1 MSGAATVE
9 NIRVPMQRLR
19 PSLGTPHP
27 LIDEEE
33 DLTRVTRTEMAAYP
47 DATPTPGP
55 VSQVRPSEPAASPMA
70 HFTLVTVEGKG
81 AGRAFV
87 PSSDCVVIGSHP
99 SADLVL
105 RDPGVSR
112 FHCEITLADP
122 PTIRDLGSRNGTVVN
137 GVTVAQAPLS
147 DGSVL
152 TLGGTQLRFQLTSGA
167 PRIALSDRDRFGRM
181 VGRSS
186 AMRAVFALCEQAAA
200 SDATVL
206 IEGETGTG
214 KEATAEAIHRE
225 SARREGPFIVV
236 DCGAIPP
243 QLLESELFGHERGSF
258 TGAVTA
264 RRGAFQ
270 AAAGGTIF
278 LDEIGELALDLQ
290 PKLLR
295 ALERHEVKPVGS
307 NHYAPIDVRVLAAT
321 NRNLRE
327 EVTARRFRSDLYYR
341 LAVLRVRLPPVR
353 ERRDDLPL
361 LLEHMLD
368 SLGVAGRPEAQ
379 ALRTQSF
386 QNEVGRHTWPGNVRE
401 LRNYIER
408 CLATREQPPPE
419 SDEESFAVASG
430 EAAGSVDINVPL
442 KVAREG
448 WVSELERRYLTE
460 LLRHHDDNVTSAARA
475 AGVDRIH
482 FYRLLWKHGLRSREP
497 ALTDR
502 PDPAAARR

>member
-1 MSGAATVE
+1 MHRLHPSSVTPAPITDEDSGE
-9 NIRVPMQRLR
+9 N
-19 PSLGTPHP
+19 
-27 LIDEEE
+27 
-33 DLTRVTRTEMAAYP
+33 DLTRVTRTEMPVYLPEATASAPAPAKTSDVP
-47 DATPTPGP
+47 DGP
-55 VSQVRPSEPAASPMA
+55 RSPLA

-81 AGRAFV
+81 VGRSFV

-105 RDPGVSR
+105 RDPAVSR
-112 FHCEITLADP
+112 FHCEITVADP
-122 PTIRDLGSRNGTVVN
+122 PTIRDLGSRNGTIVN
-137 GVTVAQAPLS
+137 GVTVAQAPLG
-147 DGSVL
+147 DGSLL
-152 TLGGTQLRFQLTSGA
+152 TLGGTQLRFQLSSGA
-167 PRIALSDRDRFGRM
+167 PRIALSDRDRFGSM
-181 VGRSS
+181 VGRSA
-186 AMRAVFALCEQAAA
+186 AMRAVFALCEQAAVSA
-200 SDATVL
+200 ATVL

-258 TGAVTA
+258 TGAVA
-264 RRGAFQ
+264 SRRGAFQ

-295 ALERHEVKPVGS
+295 ALERHEVKPVGA
-307 NHYAPIDVRVLAAT
+307 NHYTPIDVRVLAAT

-341 LAVLRVRLPPVR
+341 LAVLRVRLPPLR

-368 SLGVAGRPEAQ
+368 GLGVAGRPEAE
-379 ALRTQSF
+379 ALRTESF
-386 QNEVGRHTWPGNVRE
+386 RSEVARHTWPGNVRE
-401 LRNYIER
+401 LRNYVER

-419 SDEESFAVASG
+419 AAEESFVAPSSDL
-430 EAAGSVDINVPL
+430 APSIDINVPL
-442 KVAREG
+442 RAAREA

-497 ALTDR
+497 AAPDR
-502 PDPAAARR
+502 PDPSSRR